1 MSSTSEAAIRARLK
15 YSTLPSL
22 KSKCQVAGLSA
33 IGTSTQLVD
42 RLVAHEL
49 KKSSPAARSAASS
62 VSNPRRTEAQVKA
75 KYASMGLM
83 AVRGECTKKGLS
95 TYGTKEQMVARLV
108 AKDKPPGG
116 WASPSSTTSAS
127 AAAGSPRKSE
137 AQVKAK
143 YLAMTLMQVRH
154 PRPAPLCFRRP
165 FLRRRA
171 RRARLSAGALGSA
184 SA

>member
-49 KKSSPAARSAASS
+49 KKSSPAARSSTSS
-62 VSNPRRTEAQVKA
+62 VSSPRRTEAQVKA

-116 WASPSSTTSAS
+116 WASPSSTTSA
-127 AAAGSPRKSE
+127 AAGSPRKSE

-143 YLAMTLMQVRH
+143 YLAMTLMQVRP
-154 PRPAPLCFRRP
+154 PRPPPLCFRRP
-165 FLRRRA
+165 FPRRCV
-171 RRARLSAGALGSA
+171 SAA
-184 SA
+184 SVCPPGR

>member
-49 KKSSPAARSAASS
+49 KKSSPAARSTSSS
-62 VSNPRRTEAQVKA
+62 VASPRRTEAQVKA

-83 AVRGECTKKGLS
+83 AVRSECTKKGLS

-116 WASPSSTTSAS
+116 WASPSSTTSSAA

-143 YLAMTLMQVRH
+143 YLAMTLMQVRL
-154 PRPAPLCFRRP
+154 PRPPPLCFRRP
-165 FLRRRA
+165 FPAAAPVAPVCPPGR
-171 RRARLSAGALGSA
+171 
-184 SA
+184 